1 MNNGMNPVVFR
12 VDQCALVVKHA
23 VARIG
28 IRALLCVG
36 QNLVGTL
43 LGFGIRP
50 SLADTVKFRFGRL
63 RCRIGFRGGRA
74 KSGGDLCAKS
84 PRRL

>member
-1 MNNGMNPVVFR
+1 MNNGMDPVVFR

-43 LGFGIRP
+43 ASLRPFGHSTPMRGAVPLLGR
-50 SLADTVKFRFGRL
+50 
-63 RCRIGFRGGRA
+63 
-74 KSGGDLCAKS
+74 
-84 PRRL
+84 